1 MRRMREE
8 EQREEETQAK
18 VFNFEKEKPQV
29 LGSIV
34 TASQA
39 FSNLVNALM
48 LVTRKLKPIQANT
61 RVQEGLVAAKMIRK
75 QVVCYIQL
83 VEDEELI
90 ALGMYNKYLIPDTTD
105 MGIESQLSHT
115 TLTDENA
122 SLSELNKLQEK
133 HRSATGNTGVHPD
146 LHDLDFNTLSSDA
159 AAQIHRYMTRAHS
172 QIIMIVTRGMR
183 RQIGAIWQKAAQHG
197 KLWEKARHTGLYQS
211 FSDEDLTGEEAVRRQ
226 ALLDNGTP
234 GIADKQ
240 GMNWS

>member
-48 LVTRKLKPIQANT
+48 
-61 RVQEGLVAAKMIRK
+61 GCLVAAKTIRK

-83 VEDEELI
+83 VEDKELI
-90 ALGMYNKYLIPDTTD
+90 ALGMYDKYLIPDTTN

-115 TLTDENA
+115 TC
-122 SLSELNKLQEK
+122 
-133 HRSATGNTGVHPD
+133 SATGNTGVHPD

-159 AAQIHRYMTRAHS
+159 AGRAHS
-172 QIIMIVTRGMR
+172 QIIVIVTRGMR
-183 RQIGAIWQKAAQHG
+183 RQIGAIWQEADQHC

-211 FSDEDLTGEEAVRRQ
+211 FSNEDLTGKEAVRRQ